1 MKYSDLHIH
10 SLYSDGLLSP
20 EDIVNIAL
28 KKKLS
33 NISITDHDTLNSQY
47 IIKYAFENLDIIPG
61 VELSSR
67 YKNREIHILGYYID
81 IYDENLKNCINILKK
96 SRLKR
101 LEEIIYRLNKQDVH
115 INIEDFNKYKKSSVG
130 RGHVAK
136 ILVDK
141 GYSANYKD
149 AFMTYLLEGRS
160 AYVERYKFEYKETIS
175 IIRKS
180 GGIAVLSHPGK
191 LYNYME
197 VEQLVKDLKFYG
209 LQGIEVYHPSHS
221 SYQINAFYN
230 LAKKYKLFITGGSDC
245 HGLKGENKE
254 LLLGNYGID
263 EKLVN
268 KLKLYHIN
276 KRR

>member
-20 EDIVNIAL
+20 EDIVDIAL

-33 NISITDHDTLNSQY
+33 SISITDHDTLNSQY
-47 IIKYAFENLDIIPG
+47 IIKYTFENLDIIPG
-61 VELSSR
+61 VELSSK

-81 IYDENLKNCINILKK
+81 IYDENLKSCVNILKN

-115 INIEDFNKYKKSSVG
+115 INIEDFNKYNESSVG

-141 GYSANYKD
+141 GYSRNYKD
-149 AFMTYLLEGRS
+149 AFITYLLEGKC
-160 AYVERYKFEYKETIS
+160 AYVERYKFEYKETID

-191 LYNYME
+191 FYNYME
-197 VEQLVKDLKFYG
+197 IEQLVKDLKFYG

-221 SYQINAFYN
+221 SYQINTFYN

-245 HGLKGENKE
+245 HGAKGENKD

>member
-20 EDIVNIAL
+20 EEIVDIAL

-33 NISITDHDTLNSQY
+33 SISITDHDTLNSQY
-47 IIKYAFENLDIIPG
+47 IIKYTIENLDIIPG
-61 VELSSR
+61 VELSSK
-67 YKNREIHILGYYID
+67 YKNKEIHILGYYIN
-81 IYDENLKNCINILKK
+81 IYDENLKSSINILKK
-96 SRLKR
+96 SRLER
-101 LEEIIYRLNKQDVH
+101 LEEMVYRLNKQDVH
-115 INIEDFNKYKKSSVG
+115 ISIEDFNKYNESSVG

-136 ILVDK
+136 VLVDK
-141 GYSANYKD
+141 GYSRSYKD
-149 AFMTYLLEGRS
+149 AFTTYLLEGKC
-160 AYVERYKFEYKETIS
+160 AYVQRHKFEYKETIA

-191 LYNYME
+191 FYKYME
-197 VEQLVKDLKFYG
+197 IEQLVKDLKFYG

-221 SYQINAFYN
+221 SYQINTFYN

-245 HGLKGENKE
+245 HGVKGENKD